1 MAPVR
6 VDEPSTS
13 AAPQI
18 PARSIQFIDS
28 HLTKTSEVEQS
39 RGETDDIAEETE
51 PQQRPPE
58 FEGRPRFFEQL
69 PALLESGKTQFGNG
83 TIKSQTWNPSEE
95 CTSLPEFLLAF
106 EAIVSRFLSN
116 KVQNRPVSAKVLLDV
131 SVEYAKLVGDKLE
144 ATVKAILRTPA
155 VSVTPGQDAEEIA
168 SKLCDL
174 IWQRNQNFISQ
185 KSGLIV
191 YQVHWGKTTVGSF
204 NPLRGAA
211 YVELPARVRAKKAV
225 VNVKNKDERCFGF
238 AILASKYNH
247 LVLKKTANDPK
258 HYLKYFAVERLD
270 QIQYPVA
277 ISQLSEVERT
287 MNIAINVFSFTDDAG
302 EGMYPVYLS
311 QINRK
316 SAINLLYWREHYSW
330 ISKFS
335 RLMSSVTKHQGKKHF
350 CMKCLGHFSTENVL
364 LRHEEMCSGDVCQ
377 QVMSMAPENSFL
389 RFTNT
394 RYQQRCPFIVYADFE
409 CITNPV
415 QLQGQEEP
423 ENTDPLDIEPKAAYQ
438 VHKPCSVGLLLVST
452 LDDPT
457 GSTSNHHYEHHF
469 GEDSPT
475 WFLNRLAYI
484 EEQCMSVLLNP
495 QRLVMSAEDTQK
507 FQAAKECYLC
517 RKAFREQEV
526 KVRDHDHVTGKFR
539 GAAHQACNLMLR
551 RQYKIPVF
559 FHNFRGYDG
568 HLIVAALGKDAQK
581 ARAANEKA
589 RSLRV
594 IGQGL
599 EKYLTLSY
607 GDHIVIKDSLQFM
620 AESLESLAT
629 SLLRSGDDKFCL
641 LRKEFAEYAQN
652 PTKWS
657 MLLRK
662 GVYPYDY
669 MDSMDRFTE
678 RALPTIESFFNRLRQ
693 EPCSSEDYEH
703 ASAVWREFGCATMQ
717 DYHDLY
723 LKADVLLLADVFEK
737 FRSVCMENYGL
748 DPAHYVSAPHLS
760 WDAMLK
766 STECKLELLSD
777 PEMYR
782 LLESGLRGG
791 VAMVSKRFAKA
802 NNSRL
807 ANYDPTKP
815 DVHLMYWDA
824 NNLYGWA
831 MSQPLPE
838 GKFRWLEN
846 DEFEAI
852 DWTKTR
858 KNCDTVYVLE
868 CDLEYPEELHDKH
881 NDYPLAPERLAVDAK
896 MWSKTQQELHMVY
909 TQKDALATG
918 MSSTKLVPNLYSK
931 TRYCIHSRN
940 LKFYLKQGMQLL
952 KVYRAIEF
960 KQSAWMRVY
969 IEKNQ
974 NLRAVATSDFEKNF
988 YKLMNNAC
996 YGKTCENQRKR
1007 TNIQLVTDVD
1017 KTQKLLALPQT
1028 LSFRVFTP
1036 EIAAIELMKPRCIIN
1051 RPFYVGFTVLEFAK
1065 LHMYRFHYDF
1075 VKPLWPGKKSQLLF
1089 TDTDSLMY
1097 EIQEPRLYEKIWQ
1110 HRDEFDLSDY
1120 PKDFFHD
1127 ATNKAIIGK
1136 FKDEAKG
1143 KTAEAFVGLRA
1154 KMYCWKL
1161 SKQQSD
1167 NAYTSEEKA
1176 RAKGIQRAAMRNVR
1190 FDDYEQQLRT
1200 PHEHKVTN
1208 RRIGAHLHRI
1218 YTYEYAKKGLCSFD
1232 DKRYILED
1240 GISTLAYGHY
1250 RVKVDSTRR
1259 QRVFTAEDTEPVHT
1273 FADAYRRS
1281 VVRNIVLEDDE
1292 EEDLNGGIV
1301 EDNTIANAR
1310 VRAVLVRPGMDPE
1323 QLIWKARTQQLDQ
1336 VFGEVNPIDMLD
1348 LLTFVV

>member
-1 MAPVR
+1 MANQN
-6 VDEPSTS
+6 TL
-13 AAPQI
+13 QTHI
-18 PARSIQFIDS
+18 IQLIDS
-28 HLTKTSEVEQS
+28 HMSGAPAAKQPRVEEDNNNEAS
-39 RGETDDIAEETE
+39 GN
-51 PQQRPPE
+51 QQEPPE
-58 FEGRPRFFEQL
+58 IEERPREFEQL
-69 PALLESGKTQFGNG
+69 PALLEGGTTQFGNG
-83 TIKSQTWNPSEE
+83 TIKTQTWNPSES

-106 EAIVSRFLSN
+106 EGIVSRFISN
-116 KVQNRPVSAKVLLDV
+116 KVQNRPAASKVLLDV
-131 SVEYAKLVGDKLE
+131 NVEYAKLVGDKLE
-144 ATVKAILRTPA
+144 TTVKAVLRSTA
-155 VSVTPGQDAEEIA
+155 ISVTPGQDADEVA
-168 SKLCDL
+168 SKLCDVV
-174 IWQRNQNFISQ
+174 WQRNQNFISQ

-191 YQVHWGKTTVGSF
+191 FQVHWGKITVGSF

-211 YVELPARVRAKKAV
+211 YVELPPRVRAKKAV
-225 VNVKNKDERCFGF
+225 INVKNTDERCFGY
-238 AILASKYNH
+238 AILACKYAH
-247 LVLKKTANDPK
+247 QVQKKTANDPK
-258 HYLKYFAVERLD
+258 HYTKYFAAEGLN
-270 QIQYPVA
+270 QIRYPVA
-277 ISQLSEVERT
+277 ISELSEVELT
-287 MNIAINVFSFTDDAG
+287 LNIAFNVFSFTDDAG
-302 EGMYPVYLS
+302 EGMYPAYLS

-316 SAINLLYWREHYSW
+316 AAINLLYWRGHYSW

-335 RLMSSVTKHQGKKHF
+335 RLMSSVTKHQAKKHF
-350 CMKCLGHFSTENVL
+350 CMKCLGHFSSENVL
-364 LRHEEMCSGDVCQ
+364 LRHEELCSGDVCQ
-377 QVMSMAPENSFL
+377 QVMTMAPENSIL
-389 RFTNT
+389 QFTNT
-394 RYQQRCPFIVYADFE
+394 RYQQRSPFVVYADFE
-409 CITNPV
+409 CITNPI
-415 QLQGQEEP
+415 QQQQQQQQDQELP
-423 ENTDPLDIEPKAAYQ
+423 ENADPLDIEPKAAYQ

-452 LDDPT
+452 LDNAAGNTPA
-457 GSTSNHHYEHHF
+457 HHYEHHF

-475 WFLNRLAYI
+475 WFLNRLAEI
-484 EEQCMSVLLNP
+484 EDQCMTLLLNP
-495 QRLVMSAEDTQK
+495 ERLIMTAEDIQR
-507 FQAAKECYLC
+507 FQSAKECYLC
-517 RKAFREQEV
+517 RKAFREQDV

-539 GAAHQACNLMLR
+539 GAAHQVCNLQLR

-568 HLIVAALGKDAQK
+568 HLLVAALGEDAQK
-581 ARAANEKA
+581 TKATKGKA

-594 IGQGL
+594 IGQGI
-599 EKYLTLSY
+599 EKYLIMCY

-620 AESLESLAT
+620 AESLENLAA
-629 SLLRSGDDKFCL
+629 SLLRSGEEQFSL
-641 LRKEFAEYAQN
+641 LRREFAEHAQN
-652 PTKWS
+652 PIKWN

-662 GVYPYDY
+662 GIYPYDY
-669 MDSMDRFTE
+669 MNSMDRFTE

-693 EPCSSEDYEH
+693 EPCKPEDYEH
-703 ASAVWREFGCATMQ
+703 AAAVWREFGCETLQ

-723 LKADVLLLADVFEK
+723 LKADVLLLADVFET
-737 FRSVCMENYGL
+737 FRSVCMKNYAL

-782 LLESGLRGG
+782 LLEGGLRGG
-791 VAMVSKRFAKA
+791 VAMVSKRFSKA
-802 NNSRL
+802 NNPRI
-807 ANYDPTKP
+807 ANYDPSKP

-831 MSQPLPE
+831 MSQSLPE
-838 GKFRWLEN
+838 GKFRWLED
-846 DEFEAI
+846 DEIVSI

-858 KNCDTVYVLE
+858 KGSDTGYVIE

-881 NDYPLAPERLAVDAK
+881 NDYPLAPERLAVNAK
-896 MWSKTQQELHMVY
+896 MWSSTQRDLHMAY
-909 TQKDALATG
+909 AQKDAVVTG

-931 TRYCIHSRN
+931 TRYCLHSRN
-940 LKFYLKQGMQLL
+940 LKFYLKQGMRLL
-952 KVYRAIEF
+952 KVYRVIEF

-974 NLRAVATSDFEKNF
+974 NLRAAATSDFEKNF

-1007 TNIQLVTDVD
+1007 TNIQLVTDVE

-1028 LSFRVFTP
+1028 LSFRVFTSH
-1036 EIAAIELMKPRCIIN
+1036 IAAIELMKPRCLIN

-1097 EIQEPRLYEKIWQ
+1097 EIEDAHMYNKVWQ

-1161 SKQQSD
+1161 SKQLSD
-1167 NAYTSEEKA
+1167 NTYASEEKA
-1176 RAKGIQRAAMRNVR
+1176 RAKGIQRAAMRDVR
-1190 FDDYEQQLRT
+1190 FEDYERQIHT
-1200 PHEHKVTN
+1200 PQEHKVTN
-1208 RRIGAHLHRI
+1208 RRIGSHLHRL
-1218 YTYEYAKKGLCSFD
+1218 YTYQYDKKGLCSFD

-1250 RVKVDSTRR
+1250 RVKLDIDKKRR
-1259 QRVFTAEDTEPVHT
+1259 AHTAEDTEQVQS
-1273 FADAYRRS
+1273 FADTYRRS
-1281 VVRNIVLEDDE
+1281 NVRGIVLEDDD
-1292 EEDLNGGIV
+1292 EDLNGG
-1301 EDNTIANAR
+1301 EDTGTYAPIR
-1310 VRAVLVRPGMDPE
+1310 SAVVRPGLDPE
-1323 QLIWKARTQQLDQ
+1323 QHTWKARMLQLDQ
-1336 VFGEVNPIDMLD
+1336 ALAEENPLDMLD
-1348 LLTFVV
+1348 LLSFVA